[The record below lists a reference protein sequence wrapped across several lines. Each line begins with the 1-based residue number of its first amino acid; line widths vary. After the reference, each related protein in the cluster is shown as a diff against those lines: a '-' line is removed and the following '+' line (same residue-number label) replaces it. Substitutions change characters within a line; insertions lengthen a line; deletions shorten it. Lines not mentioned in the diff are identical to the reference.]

1 MSWVAPEE
9 RQELRRMRRSLL
21 LDNLYIFW
29 VLTSRTTSGLAL
41 YVLTFCLAIYW
52 GWGYPWS
59 WMFGFWCGMAPW
71 GGKVRDRHYQEQE
84 ERAVRRKTE
93 DRELHAYARAEIKI
107 YRTNLIADIVRIL
120 IGILIDGLW
129 GIFGA
134 PKLIY
139 NYAIAFKDNCETI
152 LNINRVL

>member
-107 YRTNLIADIVRIL
+107 YRTNLIADI
-120 IGILIDGLW
+120 
-129 GIFGA
+129 
-134 PKLIY
+134 
-139 NYAIAFKDNCETI
+139 
-152 LNINRVL
+152 NRDFD